1 MATVTRLE
9 LPGPSL
15 RRRVQPPGGS
25 LVLPFP
31 VRFHE
36 TFAQE
41 VRRNLARFA
50 SGSPNVFPLSFD
62 VDADGSETCQLANQF
77 VIGRDA
83 RGHLWISDWGS
94 GFVDHGPFGSV
105 SEICKLIASLG
116 A

>member
-9 LPGPSL
+9 LPGPSY
-15 RRRVQPPGGS
+15 RRMAHPPGGS

-31 VRFHE
+31 GRFHE

-50 SGSPNVFPLSFD
+50 AESPNVFPLSFD

-77 VIGRDA
+77 VIGRDPD
-83 RGHLWISDWGS
+83 GHLWISDWGS
-94 GFVDHGPFGSV
+94 GFVDHGPFASV
-105 SEICKLIASLG
+105 CEISKLIASLG
-116 A
+116 T